1 MTPSASHF
9 TFSFVWCIINSVC
22 DVRFERKIG
31 CRFFD
36 SSRIVRKIFPRCR
49 AVICTVGL
57 GAVTEWYFEEKTVKT
72 KDKSMT
78 KRKLSLIARF
88 LYKSKRYFAVALVSA
103 ALMAFA
109 DMLNPQIIRV
119 ALDNVIGGK
128 EADLPRLVE
137 SLIESVGGFEFLKQ
151 NLWIMALAIVAV
163 AAVKVTGQF
172 CFRVFNTKAS
182 ETLVKTMRDTL
193 YSHIERLPFSWHMKN
208 RTGDIIQR
216 CTSDIDMVRMFIS
229 EQMTSICRISIM
241 IVFSMAFMFSMNLWL
256 TLIALLPMPIIV
268 FYSLSFH
275 SKVGTAFKDCD
286 ENEGKLSAMVQENL
300 TGVRVVRAFG
310 RERYEKDRMEE
321 HNEYYTGLW
330 VRLGKFMS
338 RFWSTMDV
346 LSGLQIMLLVVVG
359 CVFCINGWLTE
370 GEYIAFVSYNSMLIW
385 PIRMLGRMIS
395 ELSKAGVSIDRIMYI
410 TESEI
415 EKDKDGAVKADMTG
429 DICFEHVNFSYD
441 GCPQMLYDINFTM
454 KSGTT
459 LGILGGTGS
468 GKSTMVQL
476 LDKLYDIPEG
486 SGRITIGGVDIRD
499 IETEH
504 LRKNIGIVLQEPY
517 LFSRTLAENIAI
529 TEPEIDMERVKDAA
543 RSACLDTAIENF
555 ANGYD
560 IFVGE
565 RGVTLSGGQKQRAAI
580 ARNLMRNAPIMV
592 FDDSLSAVDTETDAK
607 IRTELEKRFGTA
619 SIILISHRIT
629 TLSKADKIIVLD
641 SGRIVEEGT
650 HDELKN
656 AGGIYQKIYETQ
668 SGLEENI

>member
-1 MTPSASHF
+1 MYKPRKKGK
-9 TFSFVWCIINSVC
+9 SFLRE
-22 DVRFERKIG
+22 RFK
-31 CRFFD
+31 
-36 SSRIVRKIFPRCR
+36 
-49 AVICTVGL
+49 TV
-57 GAVTEWYFEEKTVKT
+57 FEEKTVNKN
-72 KDKSMT
+72 KDKSMRR
-78 KRKLSLIARF
+78 RKLSLIARF
-88 LYKSKRYFAVALVSA
+88 LYKSKRYFVVAICSA
-103 ALMAFA
+103 AIMAFA
-109 DMLNPQIIRV
+109 DMLNPQIVRV
-119 ALDNVIGGK
+119 ALDNVIGGE
-128 EADLPRLVE
+128 EATLPDLVM
-137 SLIESVGGFEFLKQ
+137 SLIEKIGGFEMLKQ

-216 CTSDIDMVRMFIS
+216 CTSDIDMVRSFIS
-229 EQMTSICRISIM
+229 DQMTAICRISIM
-241 IVFSMAFMFSMNLWL
+241 IIMSMIFMFSMNPWL
-256 TLIALLPMPIIV
+256 ALVAVLPMPIIV
-268 FYSLSFH
+268 IYSLSFH
-275 SKVGTAFKDCD
+275 SKVASAFKDCD

-310 RERYEKDRMEE
+310 RERYEKDRLEE

-338 RFWSTMDV
+338 RFWSTMDA
-346 LSGLQIMLLVVVG
+346 LSGMQIMLLVVVG

-370 GEYIAFVSYNSMLIW
+370 GEYVAFISYNSMLIW

-415 EKDKDGAVKADMTG
+415 EKDHPNAVKADMTG
-429 DICFEHVNFSYD
+429 DIRFEHVNFSYD

-454 KSGTT
+454 KAGTT

-468 GKSTMVQL
+468 GKSTMIQL

-486 SGRITIGGVDIRD
+486 DGRITIGGVDIRD
-499 IETEH
+499 IETKH
-504 LRKNIGIVLQEPY
+504 LRENIGVVLQEPY

-529 TEPEIDMERVKDAA
+529 TESEIDMEKVKDVAK
-543 RSACLDTAIENF
+543 SACLDGAIENF

-560 IFVGE
+560 TFVGE

-607 IRTELEKRFGTA
+607 IRMELEKRFGTA

-629 TLSKADKIIVLD
+629 TLSKADKILVLD
-641 SGRIVEEGT
+641 SGRIVEQGT